1 VIRNLIPFCALIAF
15 AFSCSSSNPIPLST
29 EALAEA
35 QAFIDAG
42 DWEEA
47 WDSLRDINSDDL
59 DRATLVDFSLMAGD
73 AGWATERFAQ
83 SLRYYEQFLALRG
96 PAADSRL
103 AEQRTFQVAIEMLD
117 GEHPTLLFFAN
128 RWRGRSALQNLAAFA
143 PESPYAPEALA
154 TVANF
159 SYERG
164 RYDEASVDYQLLL
177 ARYRNSEWGDLATFR
192 LGMCGY
198 HSARD
203 ASTNRPLIEVSRLQ
217 LNEYLRLYPEG
228 QFRADA
234 EAAAADL
241 RELEAD
247 YYLGLANYYERIE
260 VPEASARYLELARGF
275 EGTAAAAE
283 AMSRLQASP
292 GSADSSQ
299 PSL

>member
-1 VIRNLIPFCALIAF
+1 MIRNLIPFCALIAL
-15 AFSCSSSNPIPLST
+15 ALSCSSSNPIPLST
-29 EALAEA
+29 EALNEA
-35 QAFIDAG
+35 QAYIDVQ

-47 WDSLRDINSDDL
+47 WDSLRDIDSDDL

-73 AGWATERFAQ
+73 AAWETERFAQ

-96 PAADSRL
+96 PAANSRL
-103 AEQRTFQVAIEMLD
+103 AEQRAFQIAVEMLD
-117 GEHPTLLFFAN
+117 GEHPTLLFFTN

-198 HSARD
+198 YSATD
-203 ASTNRPLIEVSRLQ
+203 ANTNRPLIEVSRLQ

-234 EAAAADL
+234 NAAAADL
-241 RELEAD
+241 RELEAN
-247 YYLGLANYYERIE
+247 YYLGLANYYKRIE

-283 AMSRLQASP
+283 ANSRLQAI
-292 GSADSSQ
+292 SASTGSSQ
-299 PSL
+299 P

>member
-1 VIRNLIPFCALIAF
+1 MIRNLIPFCALTALAI
-15 AFSCSSSNPIPLST
+15 SCSSSNPIPLST
-29 EALAEA
+29 EALLEA
-35 QAFIDAG
+35 QAYMDAN

-47 WDSLRDINSDDL
+47 WDSLRDIDSDDL
-59 DRATLVDFSLMAGD
+59 DRATLVDYSLMAGN
-73 AGWATERFAQ
+73 AAWETERFAQ

-96 PAADSRL
+96 PAANSRL
-103 AEQRTFQVAIEMLD
+103 AEQRVYQVSVEMLD
-117 GEHPTLLFFAN
+117 GEHPTLLFFTN

-159 SYERG
+159 SYDRS

-198 HSARD
+198 HSALD

-228 QFRADA
+228 QFRVDA
-234 EAAAADL
+234 EAAAAEL
-241 RELEAD
+241 RELEAN
-247 YYLGLANYYERIE
+247 YYLGLANYYKRIE

-275 EGTAAAAE
+275 EGTTASHE
-283 AMSRLQASP
+283 ANTRLQAI
-292 GSADSSQ
+292 SASAGATK
-299 PSL
+299 P

>member
-1 VIRNLIPFCALIAF
+1 MIRNLIPFCALIAF
-15 AFSCSSSNPIPLST
+15 ALSCSSSNPIPLST
-29 EALAEA
+29 ESLGEA
-35 QAFIDAG
+35 QAYIDIG
-42 DWEEA
+42 DWDEA
-47 WDSLRDINSDDL
+47 WDSLRDIDSDDL
-59 DRATLVDFSLMAGD
+59 DRATLVDYSLMAGD
-73 AGWATERFAQ
+73 VAWETEQFAQ
-83 SLRYYEQFLALRG
+83 SLHYYEQFLALRG

-103 AEQRTFQVAIEMLD
+103 AEQRAFQISVEMLE
-117 GEHPTLLFFAN
+117 GEHPTLLLFTN

-159 SYERG
+159 SYERS

-198 HSARD
+198 HSAKD

-228 QFRADA
+228 QFRA
-234 EAAAADL
+234 EAQVAAADL
-241 RELEAD
+241 HELEAS

-260 VPEASARYLELARGF
+260 VPHAAARYLELAVGF

-283 AMSRLQASP
+283 ADARLQALP
-292 GSADSSQ
+292 ASADSR
-299 PSL
+299 

>member
-1 VIRNLIPFCALIAF
+1 VIRNLIPFCALTAF
-15 AFSCSSSNPIPLST
+15 AFSCTSYNPIPLST
-29 EALAEA
+29 ESLGEA
-35 QAFIDAG
+35 QAYIDAS

-47 WDSLRDINSDDL
+47 WDSIRDIDSDDL
-59 DRATLVDFSLMAGD
+59 DRATLVDYCLMAGD
-73 AGWATERFAQ
+73 AAWETERFAQ
-83 SLRYYEQFLALRG
+83 ALRYYEQFLALRG

-103 AEQRTFQVAIEMLD
+103 AEQRAFQVSVEMLN
-117 GEHPTLLFFAN
+117 GEHPTMMLFTN

-198 HSARD
+198 HSALD
-203 ASTNRPLIEVSRLQ
+203 ANTNRPLIEVSRLQ
-217 LNEYLRLYPEG
+217 LSEYLRLYPEG
-228 QFRADA
+228 QYRVDA

-260 VPEASARYLELARGF
+260 VPEASARYLELAGGF

-283 AMSRLQASP
+283 ANSRLQATP
-292 GSADSSQ
+292 ASADSSQ
-299 PSL
+299 P